1 MESQGA
7 ETLERDVVAHKGDA
21 AEVQRLYR
29 EQAIR
34 SGRLAYLLTEDND
47 QAQELVQEAFT
58 RLLARWRSIKDPIAI
73 EAYLRRT
80 VVNLAQKSWRKRT
93 SERAFLRGPWRSQ
106 DVVVAPP
113 DVETREQL
121 HDALEAL
128 PFRQRAV
135 IVLRYYEDLSER
147 DIADALGCARGTVK
161 SSLSRGLHALRI
173 RLEGEQ
179 DE

>member
-1 MESQGA
+1 M
-7 ETLERDVVAHKGDA
+7 
-21 AEVQRLYR
+21 
-29 EQAIR
+29 
-34 SGRLAYLLTEDND
+34 
-47 QAQELVQEAFT
+47 QEAFT

-121 HDALEAL
+121 RDALGAL

-135 IVLRYYEDLSER
+135 IVLRYYEDLSEHQTA
-147 DIADALGCARGTVK
+147 DILDCSLHTVRSLVARGMQAMRAQQEVE
-161 SSLSRGLHALRI
+161 S
-173 RLEGEQ
+173 
-179 DE
+179 

>member
-1 MESQGA
+1 MEPRGA
-7 ETLERDVVAHKGDA
+7 ETLERDVVAHKSAPA
-21 AEVQRLYR
+21 AIQRLYR
-29 EQAIR
+29 EQATR
-34 SGRLAYLLTEDND
+34 CGRLAYLLTEDND

-58 RLLARWRSIKDPIAI
+58 RLIARWRSIKDPVAI

-80 VVNLAQKSWRKRT
+80 VVNLAQKRWRKSAT
-93 SERAFLRGPWRSQ
+93 ERAFLRAPWRSQ
-106 DVVVAPP
+106 DVAVNPP

-121 HDALEAL
+121 RDALRAL

-135 IVLRYYEDLSER
+135 IVLRYYEDLTEI

-161 SSLSRGLHALRI
+161 SSLSRGLDALRI
-173 RLEGEQ
+173 RLEGEE